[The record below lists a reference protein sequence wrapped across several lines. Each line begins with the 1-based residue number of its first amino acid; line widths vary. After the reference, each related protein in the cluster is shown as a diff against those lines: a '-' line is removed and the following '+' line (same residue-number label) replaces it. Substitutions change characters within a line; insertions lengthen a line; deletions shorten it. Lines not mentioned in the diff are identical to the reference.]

1 MDDKLLADI
10 LAAEREIRQQTE
22 ALEQQEAERLEALR
36 QELDR
41 MLTSES
47 AALQAELERAQARA
61 GESALRE
68 ADALLAE
75 ARAFAARL
83 ENIDNLELDRG
94 VIRYLARILPEGEQ

>member
-10 LAAEREIRQQTE
+10 LAAERDIRRQIE

-41 MLTSES
+41 MLASES
-47 AALQAELERAQARA
+47 TALQTDLERAQARA

-83 ENIDNLELDRG
+83 ESIDNLELDRV
-94 VIRYLARILPEGEQ
+94 VIRHLARILPEGEQ